1 MCCGP
6 ENDVP
11 GDWMQHCGE
20 MRMSSLGNIGVT
32 SEGRGTGPEEGL
44 VSLGLM

>member
-1 MCCGP
+1 MSLGIGC
-6 ENDVP
+6 NIV
-11 GDWMQHCGE
+11 GE